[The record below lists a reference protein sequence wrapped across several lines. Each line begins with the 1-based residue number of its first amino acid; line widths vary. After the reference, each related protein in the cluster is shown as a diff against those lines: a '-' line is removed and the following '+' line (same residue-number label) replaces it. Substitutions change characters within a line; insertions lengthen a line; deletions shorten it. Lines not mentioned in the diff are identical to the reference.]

1 MAAQQ
6 SSVPMVQ
13 MLSVKTTVS
22 PEKVVKAVLRCV
34 RPGKLQVFVFRIC
47 CEQRLQL
54 STAHSSTCVL
64 WQRSSFGVR
73 REATQH
79 QVCPREGLMV
89 LLNLLPADLRIALH
103 WGSLSSH

>member
-13 MLSVKTTVS
+13 MLSVGTTVS
-22 PEKVVKAVLRCV
+22 PEKVLKAVLRRVC
-34 RPGKLQVFVFRIC
+34 PGKLQVFVFRIC
-47 CEQRLQL
+47 CEQQVQL
-54 STAHSSTCVL
+54 STAHSSARVL
-64 WQRSSFGVR
+64 WQRCSFGVR

-79 QVCPREGLMV
+79 QVCPREGPV
-89 LLNLLPADLRIALH
+89 VLLPADFRIALH